1 MTLAIFRAMLL
12 SLLRDPGALVMSFAM
27 PVAFFVIFAE
37 IFANAAGGE
46 FALRVAVVD
55 EVKSAESDRLLAA
68 VRRDPAVHGLVTG
81 EKPRR
86 TCSTPCGAGMRTPA
100 SWSAPTANRSARR
113 AASGRHRSSS
123 TRILRARSPGPC
135 SPAGCNRPT
144 RLRCRSCWWA
154 ASSISW
160 RTSSP
165 NSMSASATTS
175 ARGSTTSSASAM
187 KGQAPAWS
195 LADLIEEQSVAGR
208 PAASN
213 HVAYYAGAIA
223 FMFLLLSAAQGALV
237 LFDERDNGVLDRIVA
252 GPGGVGVSVNG
263 KFLYLT
269 AQGLAQ
275 TAVIFAVAW
284 ARYGVDVA
292 AAPGR
297 WLADRLCSPPP
308 PRPASVSLLVTACR
322 SRAQAQ
328 TLSTAAILVMSAVGG
343 SMVPRFF
350 MPGWLQNVGWLTPNT
365 WVLEVYS
372 GILWRNESLAQL
384 AFPCAMLALVSVA
397 TFLAVHILARRMV
410 RG

>member
-46 FALRVAVVD
+46 FELRVAVLD
-55 EVKSAESDRLLAA
+55 EVKSPESGRLLTA
-68 VRRDPAVHGLVTG
+68 VRRDPAVHRWLPAASRADVVRAVRRGDADAGLVVRADG
-81 EKPRR
+81 EP
-86 TCSTPCGAGMRTPA
+86 
-100 SWSAPTANRSARR
+100 
-113 AASGRHRSSS
+113 
-123 TRILRARSPGPC
+123 L
-135 SPAGCNRPT
+135 
-144 RLRCRSCWWA
+144 
-154 ASSISW
+154 
-160 RTSSP
+160 
-165 NSMSASATTS
+165 
-175 ARGSTTSSASAM
+175 GSTGGFGPAPLLVYSDPSSAVAGSVLTGRLQQAYATALPELLVGGVVDLVENQFTELDERQRDDIRAGLDDIRASAM

-275 TAVIFAVAW
+275 TVVIFAVAW

-292 AAPGR
+292 AAPGS
-297 WLADRLCSPPP
+297 WLATAVLSS
-308 PRPASVSLLVTACR
+308 AAAAGIGLVLVTACR

-372 GILWRNESLAQL
+372 GILWRNESLGQL
-384 AFPCAMLALVSVA
+384 AFPCVMLALVSAA
-397 TFLAVHILARRMV
+397 TFLATHILARRMV